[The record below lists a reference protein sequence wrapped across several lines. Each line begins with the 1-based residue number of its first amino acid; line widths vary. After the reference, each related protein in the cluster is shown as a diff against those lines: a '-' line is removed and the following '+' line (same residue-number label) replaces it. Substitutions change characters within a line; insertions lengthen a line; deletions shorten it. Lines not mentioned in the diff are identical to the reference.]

1 MGESSMQSIDTSG
14 LMSQVGQV
22 GPLFA
27 FMLLVIIV
35 LCFVVRTLYNRNIAL
50 GDKLQEAFAGSTL
63 AMDRTASSNNAIARQ
78 MEIMNAK

>member
-1 MGESSMQSIDTSG
+1 MVPIDTSG

-27 FMLLVIIV
+27 FMMLVIIV
-35 LCFVVRTLYNRNIAL
+35 LCFVVRTLYNRNVVL
-50 GDKLQEAFAGSTL
+50 GDKLQEAFSGSTL
-63 AMDRTASSNNAIARQ
+63 AMDRTAAANNAIARQ